1 MIYPIVAY
9 GDPVL
14 KKTAT
19 EIKKDELDLKKL
31 SEDLFETMYEAGGVG
46 LAAPQVGMSIRIF
59 VVDGEPMDEEA
70 LKGFK
75 KVFVNPKIL
84 DQSGE
89 PWSFNE
95 GCLSIPS
102 IREDIKRPAAL
113 VIKYF
118 DENWNEF
125 QEEFDGLKARIIQHE
140 YDHIEGKLFTDHL
153 SELKK
158 RVLKK
163 KLGNI
168 SRGDVEVSYR
178 MKFPLKR

>member
-14 KKTAT
+14 KKLAAD
-19 EIKKDELDLKKL
+19 IKKEELDIKKL
-31 SEDLFETMYEAGGVG
+31 AEDMFETMYEAGGVG
-46 LAAPQVGMSIRIF
+46 LAAPQIGLGIRVF
-59 VVDGEPMDEEA
+59 VVDGEPMDDVA

-84 DQSGE
+84 QESGE
-89 PWSFNE
+89 PWTFNE
-95 GCLSIPS
+95 GCLSIPT
-102 IREDIKRPAAL
+102 IREDIKRNAAL
-113 VIKYF
+113 VIQYF
-118 DENWNEF
+118 DEHWVEHK
-125 QEEFDGLKARIIQHE
+125 EEFDGLKARIIQHE

-168 SRGDVEVSYR
+168 SRGDVEVNYR
-178 MKFPLKR
+178 MRFPLKR

>member
-14 KKTAT
+14 KKLAAD
-19 EIKKDELDLKKL
+19 IKKEELDVKKL
-31 SEDLFETMYEAGGVG
+31 AEDMFETMYEAGGVG
-46 LAAPQVGMSIRIF
+46 LAAPQIGLGIRVF
-59 VVDGEPMDEEA
+59 VVDGEPMDDVA

-84 DQSGE
+84 QESGE
-89 PWSFNE
+89 PWTFNE
-95 GCLSIPS
+95 GCLSIPT
-102 IREDIKRPAAL
+102 IREDIKRNAAL
-113 VIKYF
+113 VIQYF
-118 DENWNEF
+118 DEHWVEH

-168 SRGDVEVSYR
+168 SRGDVEVNYR
-178 MKFPLKR
+178 MRFPLKR

>member
-14 KKTAT
+14 KKLAVEVKT
-19 EIKKDELDLKKL
+19 DELDIKKL
-31 SEDLFETMYEAGGVG
+31 ADDMFETMYEAGGVG
-46 LAAPQVGMSIRIF
+46 LAAPQIGLSIRFF
-59 VVDGEPMDEEA
+59 VVDGEPMDEVQ

-75 KVFVNPKIL
+75 KVFVNPKIVEE
-84 DQSGE
+84 SGE
-89 PWSFNE
+89 LWSFNE

-102 IREDIKRPAAL
+102 IREDIKRPSEVL
-113 VIKYF
+113 LHYF
-118 DENWNEF
+118 DESGNEF
-125 QEEFDGLKARIIQHE
+125 TEKFDGLKARIIQHE
-140 YDHIEGKLFTDHL
+140 YDHIEGKLFTDRI

-168 SRGDVEVSYR
+168 SRGDVDVNYK